1 MKRLTRLA
9 AKEKFYTTDGITGKV
24 DNEGYYGDA
33 VEKLARFE
41 DFYNHLIERRTAI
54 PEEIETLRKAGKD
67 KTVTFKELLTEKMV
81 NQMILNQLEKYGL
94 R

>member
-1 MKRLTRLA
+1 MDIKDKQLQWSDTLSRTRSVRLSS
-9 AKEKFYTTDGITGKV
+9 
-24 DNEGYYGDA
+24 DNGDA

-41 DFYNHLIERRTAI
+41 NFYNHLIERRTAI